1 MRTFNL
7 EHSAANICPRRTSFL
22 VFFLLVM
29 QPHSIVASL
38 LYINLRGEAVE
49 LFSPWGITPPACG
62 APAHSGWLGNG
73 CSGWANISSRRKSRL
88 RKPKTAGKQRKSNN
102 ICSKIFDHS
111 CCCAEMGHGCQ
122 RLIKHLAVV
131 WLSGIS
137 DGPFSPRCQHR
148 SPISKLTMFSAEEL
162 KSFVASPLFCSFMMT
177 DCVSLRACRGRSSIR
192 YCACL
197 AETKGYFGLN
207 TSPPHI
213 HRSLCK
219 VIHHL

>member
-1 MRTFNL
+1 MRRTDTLWMVGWWLLGMGEHFLSQEVKTQKSPKPQGSKGKAITFVL
-7 EHSAANICPRRTSFL
+7 RFLITSAAVQKWVTAARDSSNILQSSDS
-22 VFFLLVM
+22 VE
-29 QPHSIVASL
+29 SL
-38 LYINLRGEAVE
+38 
-49 LFSPWGITPPACG
+49 
-62 APAHSGWLGNG
+62 
-73 CSGWANISSRRKSRL
+73 
-88 RKPKTAGKQRKSNN
+88 
-102 ICSKIFDHS
+102 
-111 CCCAEMGHGCQ
+111 MG
-122 RLIKHLAVV
+122 L
-131 WLSGIS
+131 
-137 DGPFSPRCQHR
+137 FSPRCQHR